1 MRQMW
6 LQNPQTKAVWNL
18 LPDNP
23 WNIENGCPFVSLKG
37 MGFEQ
42 NIDQEQV
49 DVDYFISEISSKNK
63 SVTGVL
69 YFHGTEHVK
78 NFQAFVGDFR
88 RQFKLFYSP
97 DGEYKP
103 YDPISPVFYK
113 YVTISAVDKTEL
125 NQYGWYECAATFS
138 TQNDVWKKDVSF
150 FIHGSKDIGD
160 ALVYPYAYE
169 YLYGGRSLYS
179 IEFDNTGRET
189 GCIVEIKNN
198 GTGSLTEIEW
208 FIENTYID
216 ANGIEQTDVQRSKW
230 YTQDNNLT
238 LLPNYVLTVNSNPTT
253 QEAKV
258 TLTDGTSQSVVALQ
272 EPSWDYINF
281 VTVMNGKNKIVFYV
295 DSPEV
300 DISFSY
306 SEQKELI

>member
-6 LQNPQTKAVWNL
+6 LQNPQTKAIWNL
-18 LPDNP
+18 LPDDP
-23 WNIENGCPFVSLKG
+23 WNIENGCPFISIKG

-42 NIDQEQV
+42 EIKQEQV
-49 DVDYFISEISSKNK
+49 EIDYFISEISSKNK
-63 SVTGVL
+63 PVTGIL
-69 YFHGTEHVK
+69 YFRGTQHVK
-78 NFQAFVGDFR
+78 NFQEFIGDFR

-113 YVTISAVDKTEL
+113 YVTIGSVDKTEI
-125 NQYGWYECAATFS
+125 NQYGWYECSTTFS
-138 TQNDVWKKDVSF
+138 TQSDVWKKDVSF
-150 FIHGSKDIGD
+150 FIHGTKDIGD
-160 ALVYPYAYE
+160 ALVYPYSYK

-189 GCIVEIKNN
+189 GCVVEIKNI
-198 GTGSLTEIEW
+198 GTSAFTEIEW

-216 ANGIEQTDVQRSKW
+216 ENGIEQTDVQRSKW

-238 LLPNYVLTVNSNPTT
+238 LEPNYILTVNSNPTS

-258 TLTDGTSQSVVALQ
+258 TLTDGTSQSVITLQ
-272 EPSWDYINF
+272 EPSWEYINF
-281 VTVMNGKNKIVFYV
+281 VRVMNGKNKIVFYV

-306 SEQKELI
+306 NEQKELI